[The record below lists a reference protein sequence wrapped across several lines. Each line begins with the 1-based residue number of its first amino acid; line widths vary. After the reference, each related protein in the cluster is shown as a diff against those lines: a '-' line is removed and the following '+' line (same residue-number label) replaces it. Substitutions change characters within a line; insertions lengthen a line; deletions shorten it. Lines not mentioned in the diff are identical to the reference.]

1 MNISAGGGGGFT
13 PVGSFYSLTGGFV
26 IKLAETYNFAYG
38 EGGVI

>member
-13 PVGSFYSLTGGFV
+13 HVGSFYSLTGGFV

-38 EGGVI
+38 EGGGI